1 MLKRRTLIVSVL
13 AFQLAVLGGVVPA
26 IASDWELLGERSV
39 RLINE
44 RDIIPVG
51 GRKQYARLK
60 LKVKETGIQILSMTV
75 RLATGQ
81 VLNPPLRT
89 FIAKNSESRVIDIPG
104 RDRAITSVT
113 LVYQSRPGSRERAI
127 VQLYGK
133 TR

>member
-1 MLKRRTLIVSVL
+1 MKRRQLMMGIL
-13 AFQLAVLGGVVPA
+13 AFQVAILGGMAPA
-26 IASDWELLGERSV
+26 IADGWERIAERSV
-39 RLINE
+39 RLTAE

-51 GRKQYARLK
+51 GRKQYAYLK
-60 LKVKETGIQILSMTV
+60 LRVRETGIQIMSMTV

-81 VLNPPLRT
+81 VLNPPLRSY
-89 FIAKNSESRVIDIPG
+89 IAKDGESRVIDIPG

-113 LVYQSRPGSRERAI
+113 LVYKSRPGSRERAI

>member
-1 MLKRRTLIVSVL
+1 MKRRILIASVF
-13 AFQLAVLGGVVPA
+13 AFQFAVLGSMAPA
-26 IASDWELLGERSV
+26 IANDWELMAERSV
-39 RLINE
+39 RLVNE
-44 RDIIPVG
+44 RDIIPIG

-60 LKVKETGIQILSMTV
+60 LKVKETGIQILSMSI

-89 FIAKNSESRVIDIPG
+89 YIGKNKESRVIDIPG
-104 RDRAITSVT
+104 KDRAITSVT